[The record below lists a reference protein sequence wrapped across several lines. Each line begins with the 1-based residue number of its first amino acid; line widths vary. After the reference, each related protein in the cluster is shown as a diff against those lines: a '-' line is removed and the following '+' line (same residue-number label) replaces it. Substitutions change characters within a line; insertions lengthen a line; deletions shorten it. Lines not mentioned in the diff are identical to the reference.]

1 MTVAPG
7 LCGVWGCVCLT
18 AGRVY
23 DLSNPACQT
32 VPVGEAVNL
41 ASWTKPAGVA
51 GRSEFAANGA
61 GAISLRNEISC
72 GTRGATAKPS
82 IENDANTKAVGF
94 QTRVVPARLASRL

>member
-7 LCGVWGCVCLT
+7 LCWVSGFVCFT
-18 AGRVY
+18 AGRVC
-23 DLSNPACQT
+23 DLSNAACET
-32 VPVGEAVNL
+32 VRVGEAVNL

-82 IENDANTKAVGF
+82 IENDANSKAVGF
-94 QTRVVPARLASRL
+94 QTRVVPGRLASRI